1 MLSLDVSNP
10 AQWQTL
16 AMPFRHDR
24 KLPLLCGHGTRLQEC
39 GERYSQGDDG
49 LVRGV
54 LEWSHAN
61 GYSEVA
67 TVTDLRF
74 ERTLGRPGL
83 PFSRLGTPHPMET
96 TTAIVGIIPAT
107 IENVLRVR
115 PKGYEPFFVDRAPL
129 AA

>member
-1 MLSLDVSNP
+1 MLLNGKP
-10 AQWQTL
+10 
-16 AMPFRHDR
+16 
-24 KLPLLCGHGTRLQEC
+24 LPCHLGMIESSRFYVDTALGCKNAARGIQKATMALFA
-39 GERYSQGDDG
+39 
-49 LVRGV
+49 GV

-74 ERTLGRPGL
+74 ERILGRPGL

-107 IENVLRVR
+107 MGNVIRVR